1 MGKDIQ
7 NPFDVAVVIATV
19 LRSSLIRAVQSIFRQ
34 DLNGRVQIL
43 IGIDKH
49 LGSLEA
55 IKQLRHEC
63 PDHMSLT
70 VIDLGYSTST
80 RHGGIY
86 PTRYGGGIRTI
97 LSYAANSRL
106 VAYLDDDDWWARD
119 HLSSLIA
126 ACTGKGWA
134 FSYRWMVDEE
144 TAWPICRDEWD
155 SVGPNRGIN
164 KDRFGGFVA
173 TSNLILDKQACHF
186 VLPLWSLAAFPDST
200 GEDRLVFDALL
211 KHHPWA
217 ATGRFSSYYELR
229 REHQLHP
236 HHAREFAAR
245 GLCWISDRREVATIR
260 RMSKE
265 AAASLERHLFDETIS
280 IARGVLALNPFHAET
295 LCLLAKAEWRLGR
308 AAEAVEHIKLARE
321 IDDSDSRITAAATEI
336 CTTTR

>member
-7 NPFDVAVVIATV
+7 KRFDAAVVVATI
-19 LRSSLIRAVQSIFRQ
+19 LRPSLIRAVQSVFRQ
-34 DLNGRVQIL
+34 DLNGRIQVL

-49 LGSLEA
+49 LGGLEA
-55 IKQLRHEC
+55 ITLLRQEC
-63 PDHMSLT
+63 PDHICLT
-70 VIDLGYSTST
+70 VIDLGYSTSI

-86 PTRYGGGIRTI
+86 PTRYGGGTRTI
-97 LSYAANSRL
+97 LSYAANSKL

-126 ACTGKGWA
+126 ACNGKGWA

-217 ATGRFSSYYELR
+217 ATGKFSCYYELR

-245 GLCWISDRREVATIR
+245 GLHWISDRREVATIR
-260 RMSKE
+260 RMTQA
-265 AAASLERHLFDETIS
+265 AAASLECNLFDETIS
-280 IARGVLALNPFHAET
+280 TARGVLSLNPFHAET
-295 LCLLAKAEWRLGR
+295 LYLLAKAEWKLGR
-308 AAEAVEHIKLARE
+308 AKEAAAHIKLARE
-321 IDDSDSRITAAATEI
+321 VDDSDPRITAAAIEI
-336 CTTTR
+336 CATM